1 MSFHGFFNNKVSLG
15 NLSSSSALHS
25 VILSHPLLQP
35 PPFQWWWE
43 RCLRSMLQTM
53 LQTGLHSIT
62 NGIQG
67 WGLAK
72 KNAALGG
79 TGASKPSFPRKE
91 NILWTASFNTANIA
105 FLTWTWLHEPWKQL
119 PEKCTVYKRDI
130 LRHYKGTK
138 QYVHGLGEC
147 GKAEHWSVLFVSHGY
162 GLGFMWGKNGGL
174 VNNLIN

>member
-43 RCLRSMLQTM
+43 RCLWSMLQTM
-53 LQTGLHSIT
+53 LQTGLRSIT
-62 NGIQG
+62 NGMQG

-72 KNAALGG
+72 KNAALGW

-91 NILWTASFNTANIA
+91 NVLWTASFNIANIA

-130 LRHYKGTK
+130 LNVQRNKAICTWPWRMW
-138 QYVHGLGEC
+138 Q
-147 GKAEHWSVLFVSHGY
+147 GKALVSSVCFALLW
-162 GLGFMWGKNGGL
+162 LGIYVGKKWMTCE
-174 VNNLIN
+174 